1 MSLPPIG
8 TGVHLDIR
16 VLLVEDVPVIAR
28 IVERMLM
35 NSQHCLY
42 HIEWRTTLAEALQA
56 LRQQDFDTI
65 LLDLNLPDAQ
75 GIDALHKELRGLR
88 ADEPTLNGLELRSVQ
103 ALISYVAYSHSISE
117 DCVLSLLNGHFETD
131 SVEKIYQADFDSAV
145 TFLVDLNPRVV
156 MN

>member
-1 MSLPPIG
+1 MSRKP
-8 TGVHLDIR
+8 
-16 VLLVEDVPVIAR
+16 
-28 IVERMLM
+28 
-35 NSQHCLY
+35 
-42 HIEWRTTLAEALQA
+42 RTPTFSWNALN
-56 LRQQDFDTI
+56 RG
-65 LLDLNLPDAQ
+65 NLTASNGNASSSPYKQ

-117 DCVLSLLNGHFETD
+117 DCVLSLLNGYFETD